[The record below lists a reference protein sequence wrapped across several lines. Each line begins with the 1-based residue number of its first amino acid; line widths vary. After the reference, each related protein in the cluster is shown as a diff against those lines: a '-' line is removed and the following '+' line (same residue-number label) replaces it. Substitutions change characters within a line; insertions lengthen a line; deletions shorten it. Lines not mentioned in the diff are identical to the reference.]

1 MTLEAEEVGMEMFNF
16 NEINC
21 KFLKAIAIFHECELE
36 NSILVI

>member
-21 KFLKAIAIFHECELE
+21 EFLNAIAIFHEWELE
-36 NSILVI
+36 NSFLVI